1 MGLMLFDSA
10 VNHGLG
16 GAKKYYEKSGGD
28 FDKFY
33 QLRKEYYDNR
43 IIEKPDQKIFHKGW
57 INRIN
62 QLQDYKNKNY

>member
-1 MGLMLFDSA
+1 MFIEK
-10 VNHGLG
+10 G
-16 GAKKYYEKSGGD
+16 GKYEKSGGD

-43 IIEKPDQKIFHKGW
+43 VIEKPDLKVFHKGW

-62 QLQDYKNKNY
+62 QLQKYRNENY